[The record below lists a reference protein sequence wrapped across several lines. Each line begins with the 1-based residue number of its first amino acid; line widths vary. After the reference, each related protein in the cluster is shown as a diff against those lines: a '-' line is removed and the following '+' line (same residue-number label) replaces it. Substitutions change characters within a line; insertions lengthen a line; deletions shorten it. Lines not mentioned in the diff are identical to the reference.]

1 MVKKPTLVA
10 LSSLMALSIPTVSEK
25 LSTSEMRKNSIK
37 PNAVELNGDA
47 QNDIPETEPAKQPT
61 LASDPD
67 LITVELSQDGTSTV
81 IKNNQQEENK
91 PQTKKKDDFIPEPNM
106 VGSSKLD
113 ITKVEVLSVKADEL
127 KFKLN
132 SSKLSEEAVP
142 TLKDIK
148 EYIEKNDYVV
158 AIVGYTD
165 SSGLNSYNE
174 RLSLKRA
181 ESVSSK
187 LIELG
192 LSPTRIIEILGK
204 GDENPVANNET
215 EAGRNANRRVEFR
228 LVKRG
233 MNLL

>member
-10 LSSLMALSIPTVSEK
+10 LSSLMALSVPTVSEK
-25 LSTSEMRKNSIK
+25 LSTSEMRKRSIK
-37 PNAVELNGDA
+37 PNAVELNEDA
-47 QNDIPETEPAKQPT
+47 QKDIPVTESEKSNV
-61 LASDPD
+61 ASDPD

-81 IKNNQQEENK
+81 IKNNQQAENK
-91 PQTKKKDDFIPEPNM
+91 LQNNKKDDFIPEPNM

>member
-1 MVKKPTLVA
+1 M
-10 LSSLMALSIPTVSEK
+10 
-25 LSTSEMRKNSIK
+25 
-37 PNAVELNGDA
+37 
-47 QNDIPETEPAKQPT
+47 
-61 LASDPD
+61 
-67 LITVELSQDGTSTV
+67 
-81 IKNNQQEENK
+81 
-91 PQTKKKDDFIPEPNM
+91 
-106 VGSSKLD
+106 
-113 ITKVEVLSVKADEL
+113 EVLSVKADEL

>member
-10 LSSLMALSIPTVSEK
+10 LSSLRALSVPTVSEK
-25 LSTSEMRKNSIK
+25 LSTSEMRKRSIK
-37 PNAVELNGDA
+37 PNAVELNEDA
-47 QNDIPETEPAKQPT
+47 QKDIPVTESEKSNV
-61 LASDPD
+61 ASDPD

-204 GDENPVANNET
+204 GDEYPVANNET

-233 MNLL
+233 ITLF

>member
-10 LSSLMALSIPTVSEK
+10 LSSLVALSVPTVSEK

-47 QNDIPETEPAKQPT
+47 QKDIPVTEPAKQPT

-81 IKNNQQEENK
+81 IKNDQQAENK
-91 PQTKKKDDFIPEPNM
+91 LQNNKKDDFIPEPKM

-113 ITKVEVLSVKADEL
+113 ITKVELLSVKADEL

-148 EYIEKNDYVV
+148 EYVEKNDYVV
-158 AIVGYTD
+158 TIVGY
-165 SSGLNSYNE
+165 NE
-174 RLSLKRA
+174 KLSLRRA
-181 ESVSSK
+181 ESVSAK

-204 GDENPVANNET
+204 GEENPVASNDT

-233 MNLL
+233 ISLF

>member
-10 LSSLMALSIPTVSEK
+10 LSSLMALSVPTVSEK
-25 LSTSEMRKNSIK
+25 LSTSEMRKRSIK
-37 PNAVELNGDA
+37 PNAVELNEDA
-47 QNDIPETEPAKQPT
+47 QKDIPVTESEKSNV
-61 LASDPD
+61 ASDPD

-81 IKNNQQEENK
+81 IKNDQQAENK
-91 PQTKKKDDFIPEPNM
+91 LQNNKKDDFIPEPKM

-113 ITKVEVLSVKADEL
+113 ITKVELLSVKADEL

-148 EYIEKNDYVV
+148 EYVEKNDYVV
-158 AIVGYTD
+158 TIVGYTD
-165 SSGLNSYNE
+165 STGINSYNE
-174 RLSLKRA
+174 KLSLRRA
-181 ESVSSK
+181 ESVSAK

-204 GDENPVANNET
+204 GEENPVASNDT

-233 MNLL
+233 ISLF

>member
-47 QNDIPETEPAKQPT
+47 QKDIPVTEPAKQPT

-81 IKNNQQEENK
+81 IKNNHQEEHK

>member
-47 QNDIPETEPAKQPT
+47 QKDIPETEPAKQPT

-81 IKNNQQEENK
+81 IKNDQQAENK
-91 PQTKKKDDFIPEPNM
+91 LQNNKKDDFIPEPKM

>member
-10 LSSLMALSIPTVSEK
+10 LSSLMALSVPTVSEK
-25 LSTSEMRKNSIK
+25 LSTSEMRKRSIK
-37 PNAVELNGDA
+37 PNAVELNEDA
-47 QNDIPETEPAKQPT
+47 QKDIPVTESEKSNV
-61 LASDPD
+61 ASDPD

-148 EYIEKNDYVV
+148 EYLGERYVVITRELTKIYEEIIRGNVSEIIEKLEKKSIKGE
-158 AIVGYTD
+158 IVLFIRALDDDGIY
-165 SSGLNSYNE
+165 
-174 RLSLKRA
+174 LKK
-181 ESVSSK
+181 E
-187 LIELG
+187 
-192 LSPTRIIEILGK
+192 
-204 GDENPVANNET
+204 
-215 EAGRNANRRVEFR
+215 VE
-228 LVKRG
+228 G
-233 MNLL
+233 E

>member
-10 LSSLMALSIPTVSEK
+10 LSSLMALSVPTVSEK
-25 LSTSEMRKNSIK
+25 LSTSEMRKRSIK
-37 PNAVELNGDA
+37 PNAVELNEDA
-47 QNDIPETEPAKQPT
+47 QKDIPVTESEKSNV
-61 LASDPD
+61 ASDPD

-91 PQTKKKDDFIPEPNM
+91 PHM

>member
-10 LSSLMALSIPTVSEK
+10 LSSLVALSVPTVSEK

-47 QNDIPETEPAKQPT
+47 QKE
-61 LASDPD
+61 
-67 LITVELSQDGTSTV
+67 VSQDGTSTV
-81 IKNNQQEENK
+81 IKNDQQAENK
-91 PQTKKKDDFIPEPNM
+91 LQNNKKDDFIPEPKM

-113 ITKVEVLSVKADEL
+113 ITKVELLSVKADEL

-148 EYIEKNDYVV
+148 EYVEKNDYVV
-158 AIVGYTD
+158 TIVGYTD
-165 SSGLNSYNE
+165 STGINSYNE
-174 RLSLKRA
+174 KLSLRRA
-181 ESVSSK
+181 ESVSAK

-204 GDENPVANNET
+204 GEENPVASNDT

-233 MNLL
+233 ISLF

>member
-10 LSSLMALSIPTVSEK
+10 LSSLMALSVPTVSEK
-25 LSTSEMRKNSIK
+25 LSTSEMRKRSIK
-37 PNAVELNGDA
+37 PNAVELNEDA
-47 QNDIPETEPAKQPT
+47 QKDIPVTESEKSNV
-61 LASDPD
+61 ASDPD
-67 LITVELSQDGTSTV
+67 LITVELS
-81 IKNNQQEENK
+81 QEENK